1 MKGTKSM
8 SHYSYLL
15 EQYRLLWN
23 NRTLSLEES
32 SENTLIKAI
41 KRELL
46 DENTHPRIRRGIHEK
61 FYFAVKRINAS
72 SLSDTDK
79 ENLITLYVK
88 VVEQLKQRG

>member
-15 EQYRLLWN
+15 EQYRSLWN

-32 SENTLIKAI
+32 SENTLIEAI

-46 DENTHPRIRRGIHEK
+46 DEKTHPRIRRGIHEK
-61 FYFAVKRINAS
+61 FYFAVKRINES